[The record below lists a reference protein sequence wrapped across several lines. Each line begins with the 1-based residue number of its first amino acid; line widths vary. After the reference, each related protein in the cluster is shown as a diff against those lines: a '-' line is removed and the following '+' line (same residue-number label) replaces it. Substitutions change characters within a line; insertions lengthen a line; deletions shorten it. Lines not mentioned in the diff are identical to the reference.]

1 MQQVLLTHQLGTVAQ
16 HHVAV
21 FKHLQHILFGRLR
34 NQGQT
39 ILERVFKRTKTV
51 VWWNFLLTFSKTNQ
65 TQKIIL
71 FYNSLGVLRPGFS
84 DPHPLPV
91 MELAGLL
98 WELGGFHLYLRVVL
112 LIILLGESVAVIQQE
127 ATAEQL
133 YLLPQLEVLWGVILI
148 HFLC

>member
-1 MQQVLLTHQLGTVAQ
+1 M
-16 HHVAV
+16 
-21 FKHLQHILFGRLR
+21 
-34 NQGQT
+34 
-39 ILERVFKRTKTV
+39 
-51 VWWNFLLTFSKTNQ
+51 FSKTNQ
-65 TQKIIL
+65 TKKIIL
-71 FYNSLGVLRPGFS
+71 FYNSVGVLRPGFS

-91 MELAGLL
+91 MELVGLL